1 MLTNATDSMPALSV
15 PLDQLS
21 SSILDLEVLVRRSLS
36 DQTIL
41 YTCTHAGCHGNLSLL
56 CPDVLLMHI
65 LQRTTASRKVMTRIR
80 LPPRLWFANGMEYQ
94 LRAAVVHEGQSTS
107 SDHFYRLVWSD
118 DDRCIRCDDQ
128 RITELRAEEA
138 AQSSAAALTLAEM
151 TGNV

>member
-1 MLTNATDSMPALSV
+1 
-15 PLDQLS
+15 
-21 SSILDLEVLVRRSLS
+21 
-36 DQTIL
+36 
-41 YTCTHAGCHGNLSLL
+41 
-56 CPDVLLMHI
+56 
-65 LQRTTASRKVMTRIR
+65 
-80 LPPRLWFANGMEYQ
+80 MEYQ

-151 TGNV
+151 TGNVWIAFDISHARVHVQYMLI